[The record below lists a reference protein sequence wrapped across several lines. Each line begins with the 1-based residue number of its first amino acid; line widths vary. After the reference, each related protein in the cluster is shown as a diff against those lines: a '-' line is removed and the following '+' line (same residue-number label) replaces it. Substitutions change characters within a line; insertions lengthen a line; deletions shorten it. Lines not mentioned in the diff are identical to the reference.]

1 MCKKKIF
8 LKLIK
13 FHLVSIMSQERLN
26 KLFIL
31 SIQNRILVE
40 LEYRNLIS
48 KLIYF
53 SNTKNK
59 F

>member
-1 MCKKKIF
+1 MSKKKIF

-13 FHLVSIMSQERLN
+13 FHLGSIMSQERLN

-48 KLIYF
+48 KLIYI